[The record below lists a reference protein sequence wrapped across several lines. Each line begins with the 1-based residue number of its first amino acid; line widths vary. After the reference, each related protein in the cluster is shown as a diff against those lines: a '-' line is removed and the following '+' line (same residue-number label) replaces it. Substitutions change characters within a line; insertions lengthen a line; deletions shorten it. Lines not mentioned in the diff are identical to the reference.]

1 MMAIER
7 PWKLPSQA
15 MISTSSWGMP
25 LTLCA
30 PFARGLERHFHRLQA
45 GVGRQH
51 RFLSGDFAQAL
62 EQQRQAVV
70 AVGARRD
77 VERAGLLREHAR
89 EARVAVAVADR
100 RVGAHHVQVAPAV
113 LVPQMHAFAA
123 CQRHRQRIVVV
134 RAIAPLELV
143 HAAPV
148 FAHFPGAQ
156 QRDGE
161 LARPPS
167 RCGRRCR
174 RTGCTRRSRPQ
185 PAAGRCSPLPAHAP
199 ARRTPGPT
207 APVSRRPAPRRGRS
221 RRDRW

>member
-1 MMAIER
+1 MMAMER

-25 LTLCA
+25 LTLFA

-62 EQQRQAVV
+62 EQHRQSVV

-89 EARVAVAVADR
+89 QAWMAVAVADR
-100 RVGAHHVQVAPAV
+100 RVGAHHVQVAAAV
-113 LVPQMHAFAA
+113 LVPQMHALAA
-123 CQRHRQRIVVV
+123 CQCHRQRIVVV
-134 RAIAPLELV
+134 RAIAPLQLL

-148 FAHFPGAQ
+148 FAHFPGTE

-161 LARPPS
+161 LRGHCRGAA
-167 RCGRRCR
+167 RRCR
-174 RTGCTRRSRPQ
+174 RTGCTPQSRPQ
-185 PAAGRCSPLPAHAP
+185 PDAGHCSPLPAHVP

-207 APVSRRPAPRRGRS
+207 APVSRHPAPRRDRS